1 MSDTLAESRL
11 FLLYLFLRFPFALTN
26 DQITGLALDSG
37 IFNYFE
43 VQESLIELT
52 QSSLLELTDQHP
64 PRYAVSEQG
73 QRVLRIFEE
82 RLRPSWRQDAQRLTE
97 KNMTRLEREST
108 LRCDYEKKGP
118 NEFWV
123 TLRVVENDEDQ
134 MRLVLRADNERQASH
149 LCKAWPLRG
158 VDVYRDTI
166 MTLGAPL
173 DEGDTKL

>member
-43 VQESLIELT
+43 VQESLIELS
-52 QSSLLELTDQHP
+52 QSGLLELTDQHP
-64 PRYAVSEQG
+64 PRYAVSKQG
-73 QRVLRIFEE
+73 KSVFGIFED

-97 KNMTRLEREST
+97 ENMTRLEREST
-108 LRCDYEKKGP
+108 LRCDYEKKGSK
-118 NEFWV
+118 EFWV

-134 MRLVLRADNERQASH
+134 MRLILRTDNERQAGH
-149 LCKAWPLRG
+149 LCKVWPLRG
-158 VDVYRDTI
+158 VDAYRDII
-166 MTLGAPL
+166 MTLGASL
-173 DEGDTKL
+173 DEEDTRL